1 MSKVF
6 DLEQTSIPS
15 QYSINVRDNISAAW
29 ADANTAMLY
38 RILFTNI
45 GDTLRFYQSKN
56 VDSVGLS
63 IKDDKG
69 NFKMGAILNYKKP
82 EDGSDDDTG
91 NWYLEMT
98 FDEKDMEDVKEL
110 HDNHSDV
117 FIRSAAYAAGESGSR
132 FKSTDI
138 MYNMYNIAIDTLVQF
153 LDANASETEE
163 VDVRLRGVFTAS
175 VVIEN
180 GQKIMSIVPG
190 ESIKQIIK
198 NDAGL

>member
-29 ADANTAMLY
+29 ADANTAMMY

-117 FIRSAAYAAGESGSR
+117 FIRSAAYAAAQSNSR